1 MSIVPGIGGDG
12 VLGWLGC
19 LPLED
24 PVAVL
29 IFEGVESV
37 TGQLPEGGLL
47 EGVLENEWCNRI
59 SERGF
64 DSNS

>member
-1 MSIVPGIGGDG
+1 MVDILAL
-12 VLGWLGC
+12 LG
-19 LPLED
+19 
-24 PVAVL
+24 
-29 IFEGVESV
+29 V

-64 DSNS
+64 DSNG